1 MCDKVSLL
9 QQFIS
14 RQRFSCTAVHSAVIR
29 YGRFPW
35 RHIVKIKNFV
45 IHCIH
50 IPGSFPLKELLD
62 AHEPFSAAWQAAKI
76 STFCACF
83 QASDR
88 LTEIPAPAAEMK
100 AENFPQAVQ
109 AGKRTLQTASCPP
122 ASAFPAHQS
131 VIFCISFLL
140 RQNAVLPA
148 VRSLKHIKSRIKC
161 IKIPAV

>member
-62 AHEPFSAAWQAAKI
+62 AHEPFSAAWQAANI

-122 ASAFPAHQS
+122 ASAFLFPGTSERHFLYFFSAPAK
-131 VIFCISFLL
+131 C
-140 RQNAVLPA
+140 
-148 VRSLKHIKSRIKC
+148 RSPCSPVPETYQK
-161 IKIPAV
+161 PD